1 MIKIAIT
8 GNIGTGKSTVS
19 KIIKLLG
26 YKVFDSDNEIKKLLK
41 KEIVINVI
49 AKKFDDVPTLLNK
62 DGFVDTTKLGNHVFS
77 NKKELKKL
85 ENILHPMIWKNQK
98 KFIKRNE
105 NEKVLF
111 FDIPLLFEKQLHKNY
126 NFIIYTTV
134 DYEIQKRRVLERKQ
148 MDHGKFEKIIKNQKK
163 MNKALKKFVS
173 LELDT
178 NQEIKKI
185 KSIVK
190 LFMKNIG
197 A

>member
-8 GNIGTGKSTVS
+8 GNIGTGKSTVA

-41 KEIVINVI
+41 KNIVIDVI
-49 AKKFDDVPTLLNK
+49 VKQFDDVPKLLNK
-62 DGFVDTTKLGNHVFS
+62 DGFVDTTKLGRHVFS
-77 NKKELKKL
+77 KKNELKKL
-85 ENILHPMIWKNQK
+85 ENILHPMIWEKQK

-105 NEKVLF
+105 YEKVIF

-126 NFIIYTTV
+126 NYIIYTTV
-134 DYEIQKRRVLERKQ
+134 DYEIQRRRVLERKQ
-148 MDHGKFEKIIKNQKK
+148 MNNGKFEKIINNQTK
-163 MNKALKKFVS
+163 MNKTLKKFVS
-173 LELDT
+173 LEIDT

-190 LFMKNIG
+190 LFMKNIVV
-197 A
+197 